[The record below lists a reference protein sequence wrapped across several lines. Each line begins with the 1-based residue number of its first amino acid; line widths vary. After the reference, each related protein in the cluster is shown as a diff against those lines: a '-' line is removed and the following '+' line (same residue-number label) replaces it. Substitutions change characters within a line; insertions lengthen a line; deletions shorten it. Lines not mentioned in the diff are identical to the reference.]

1 MNARIHQFEPSILR
15 QYDIRGTW
23 GENLSEN
30 DAILLAEKITE
41 ILLTRK
47 NNSENN
53 SENNQHD
60 NCKNYCALL
69 ARDGRASGR
78 MLMQG
83 LILGFQKYNIQ
94 AIDLGLLPTPAL
106 YFAESYMREN
116 IDSISENIGENIN
129 EVLCAIMVTGS
140 HNPPQQNGFKIVVA
154 GRPFFGQD
162 IQKLARKTD
171 EIAGYVKSQ
180 VKNKSQNNNK
190 NQKIRSDMLAQYLA
204 QLLREDQLVK
214 GGDIQAV
221 WDAGGGASAEVLKT
235 LLPKLAGE
243 HSLLFGDIDPSF
255 KARSPDPAKPR
266 ALEALRLVLM
276 EKKELAKKEQAKK
289 ELAEKELAKKA
300 EDTQLKRCVRI
311 GLAFD
316 GDGDRLLV
324 MLENGSVLM
333 GDRLLLLF
341 AEDLI
346 KNHKKNSSRKS
357 GGDSAPIILC
367 DIKTSP
373 SILQRIRDIGGLPK
387 LVPTGHANIKHAI
400 NELGAD
406 MAGEVSGHLFFN
418 DRYRGYDD
426 AIYAAVRLCAMLR
439 GGFSIEKTLASLPPS
454 VSSGELR
461 LPIEEVEK
469 FILVKKIRQ
478 KLEHTLKHMPKH
490 AASYSLCTLDGIRLE
505 RELAWCLLRASNT
518 EPAIVLRIEADSE
531 KNYREMRDFL
541 AQMLAQCGFA
551 NPQKIAQAEI
561 IYS

>member
-30 DAILLAEKITE
+30 DAILLAEKLTE
-41 ILLTRK
+41 ILLAK
-47 NNSENN
+47 KSHGNN
-53 SENNQHD
+53 D
-60 NCKNYCALL
+60 CKNYCALL
-69 ARDGRASGR
+69 ARDGRKSGQA
-78 MLMQG
+78 LMHG
-83 LILGFQKYNIQ
+83 LILGFQKYNIK

-116 IDSISENIGENIN
+116 IDENID

-154 GRPFFGQD
+154 GKPFFGPD
-162 IQKLARKTD
+162 IQKLAQKTD
-171 EIAGYVKSQ
+171 EIKFYVKNNL
-180 VKNKSQNNNK
+180 KNKSENNNK
-190 NQKIRSDMLAQYLA
+190 NQKTRSDVLAQYLA

-221 WDAGGGASAEVLKT
+221 WDAGGGASAEILKD
-235 LLPKLAGE
+235 LLPKLIGE

-266 ALEALRLVLM
+266 ALEALRLALS
-276 EKKELAKKEQAKK
+276 EKKESTKKKPTEKEQT
-289 ELAEKELAKKA
+289 EKAG
-300 EDTQLKRCVRI
+300 DSQLKHCVKI

-324 MLENGSVLM
+324 MLQDGSVLM

-346 KNHKKNSSRKS
+346 KNHKKNSRQKS

-373 SILQRIRDIGGLPK
+373 SILQRIRDIGGLPS

-418 DRYRGYDD
+418 DRYQGYDD

-439 GGFSIEKTLASLPPS
+439 GGFSIEKTLARLPPS

-461 LPIEEVEK
+461 LPVEEAEK
-469 FILVKKIRQ
+469 FVLVENLRQ

-490 AASYSLCTLDGIRLE
+490 RDSYSLCKLDGIRLE
-505 RELAWCLLRASNT
+505 REQAWCLLRASNT
-518 EPAIVLRIEADSE
+518 EPAIVVRIEAGDE
-531 KNYREMRDFL
+531 KNYREMLDFL
-541 AQMLAQCGFA
+541 AQMLEECGFA
-551 NPQKIAQAEI
+551 NTQKIAQAEMI
-561 IYS
+561 HS